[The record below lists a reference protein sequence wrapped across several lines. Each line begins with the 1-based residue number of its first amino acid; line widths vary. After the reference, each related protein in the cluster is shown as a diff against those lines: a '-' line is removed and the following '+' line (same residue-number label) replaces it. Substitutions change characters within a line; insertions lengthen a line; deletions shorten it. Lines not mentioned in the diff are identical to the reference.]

1 MPRGGN
7 MQPVLREWSG
17 SSLRDRIELIW
28 MQIYKSIRD
37 PITRV
42 FMAQFIRE
50 CPERDDMC
58 DLRAIF
64 DGYKSNFR
72 YTPDIRDL
80 DTFLTLRRQWLL
92 GGGNPDGDISK
103 GGLFLGDCDDAT
115 IGICSL
121 CLHANFRVGAK
132 VISPNGKE
140 FVHIYPLVEFPRNP
154 KRGLAGTDEGPRRVF
169 MDATVRSSTLGW
181 EPPKTYRK
189 AERVFWYSE
198 KH

>member
-1 MPRGGN
+1 MA
-7 MQPVLREWSG
+7 QPVFREWSG

-28 MQIYKSIRD
+28 MQVYKSIRD

-42 FMAQFIRE
+42 FMAQFIRD

-58 DLRAIF
+58 DLEAIF
-64 DGYKSNFR
+64 NGYKERFR

-80 DTFLTLRRQWLL
+80 DTFLTIRRQWEL
-92 GGGNPDGDISK
+92 GGGSPDGDMSK

-115 IGICSL
+115 IALMAL
-121 CLHANFRVGAK
+121 CTHANFRVGAK

-140 FVHIYPLVEFPRNP
+140 YVHIYPLVEFPRNP
-154 KRGLAGTDEGPRRVF
+154 KRTDFGGAVKTRQIF
-169 MDATVRSSTLGW
+169 MDATVRSSSLGW
-181 EPPKTYRK
+181 EPPARYRK